1 MIEITFKGLVSLES
15 ARKWPLYPILCFSFM
30 SSASIKQVFFSMK
43 DELVANLMQ
52 ILIFYIICYFFINY
66 Q

>member
-43 DELVANLMQ
+43 DELGANFNANLNFLYNM
-52 ILIFYIICYFFINY
+52 LLF
-66 Q
+66 